1 MFIRHTILLLLLASG
16 SLTAQEMNY
25 IDLTFVAQ
33 RTDLRHPPAPPPVC
47 EDGTCTGGG
56 IGGGGI
62 GCGAPDV
69 RDSHAL
75 AVQLLRLT
83 PTDIDPA
90 VPLEAEF
97 RILNSGERPSSYRYR
112 RICRTFSP
120 AMNP

>member
-1 MFIRHTILLLLLASG
+1 MRTVRHTILLLLLTSG
-16 SLTAQEMNY
+16 FLTAQEISY

-47 EDGTCTGGG
+47 KDGTCTGGG

-69 RDSHAL
+69 RDPHAL

-83 PTDIDPA
+83 PTDIDPSVSQQRA
-90 VPLEAEF
+90 SAHRATGVAT
-97 RILNSGERPSSYRYR
+97 SVGPSAPR
-112 RICRTFSP
+112 
-120 AMNP
+120 